1 MNVIKIIAIG
11 LIGAASTLILKKTSS
26 ELAALITIATSIII
40 LFLVLPGIEALMSEL
55 NAITDKSG
63 IDSSVF
69 LVLTKILG
77 IGFITELG
85 ASIASDAGERGISD
99 KLKLAGKIAILLV
112 AMPVFTKLISHIGDI
127 MQ

>member
-112 AMPVFTKLISHIGDI
+112 AMPVFTKLISYIGDI

>member
-11 LIGAASTLILKKTSS
+11 LTGAASTLILKKTSS
-26 ELAALITIATSIII
+26 ELAALITIGTSIII

-112 AMPVFTKLISHIGDI
+112 AMPVFTKLISYIGDI